1 MTTNKIAVVTGGNR
15 GIGLEICREF
25 AALGLD
31 VVLTAR
37 DPANGEA
44 ACEQLRSASNAK
56 VRFRRL
62 DVGDPASIDDFAR
75 WAKADLK
82 RWDILVNNA
91 GVAHDRGATSLE
103 VGAAAFRETIE
114 INFTGAFLLSQ
125 AAAAMMRNN
134 RYGRIVNVSSD
145 MGAQSALDAG
155 GYPAYRVS
163 KAALNALTRVM
174 AADLRGT
181 NVLVNAMS
189 PGWVRTDMGG
199 AGAPRSVEQ
208 GADTAVWLATLPDG
222 GPNGGYFRDRKPIAW

>member
-1 MTTNKIAVVTGGNR
+1 MAAERIAVVTGGNR
-15 GIGLEICREF
+15 GIGLEICREL
-25 AALGLD
+25 AALGIE

-37 DPANGEA
+37 DERKGLA
-44 ACEQLRSASNAK
+44 ACEHLHGGRAQ

-62 DVGDPASIDDFAR
+62 DVADEASIREFAR
-75 WAKADLK
+75 WVEEELG

-91 GVAHDRGATSLE
+91 GVLNDRAVTSLDIDA
-103 VGAAAFRETIE
+103 VTFRETIE
-114 INFTGAFLLSQ
+114 INLTGAFLLSQ
-125 AAAAMMRNN
+125 AGAAMMRRN
-134 RYGRIVNVSSD
+134 RYGRIVNVSTD
-145 MGAQSALDAG
+145 MATHESGLAAG

-163 KAALNALTRVM
+163 KAALNAMTRVM

-222 GPNGGYFRDRKPIAW
+222 GPTGGYFRDRKPIAW